1 MGWKPD
7 AEGARAGRAEG
18 WAPWNKMWATTT
30 VVDLDA
36 CKWPLRSR
44 SVDVDVDVDV
54 SVEASVEVN
63 GGVSVDINVDV
74 HVGVGVGVEVD
85 VDVSWLDMYNID
97 GQPGDKIYRSNYI
110 LF

>member
-97 GQPGDKIYRSNYI
+97 GQPGDK
-110 LF
+110 